1 MCDMTY
7 LQCNVDL
14 QIVTDNAE
22 GIEVIKSVNLFVVT
36 FLSSKTI
43 QQRLGF

>member
-1 MCDMTY
+1 MCDMAY
-7 LQCNVDL
+7 LQRKVDL
-14 QIVTDNAE
+14 QIVSGNAE
-22 GIEVIKSVNLFVVT
+22 GIEVIKSVNVLVVM